1 MFSVK
6 ARALARA
13 CIKNTTPRC
22 RQDLHE
28 EFVNEF
34 WGITVPF
41 TVGAGQT
48 CQCMED
54 YCNNNL
60 WYTIMKAGNHEST
73 VDDVSTQHTTIQNII
88 PTANVSSF
96 ETTQGNTILTKSTP
110 MLDTEL
116 TTIAHFEN
124 ILIESSTDESV
135 NCASDRNVHIVLKV
149 ILAFN
154 VYYASS
160 SIKSCIADTLP

>member
-1 MFSVK
+1 MN
-6 ARALARA
+6 A
-13 CIKNTTPRC
+13 
-22 RQDLHE
+22 
-28 EFVNEF
+28 F
-34 WGITVPF
+34 WKITVPF

-60 WYTIMKAGNHEST
+60 WYTIMKAENHGST
-73 VDDVSTQHTTIQNII
+73 LYDVSTQHTTIQNII
-88 PTANVSSF
+88 PTANVSNL
-96 ETTQGNTILTKSTP
+96 ETPHGNKILTKSTP

-116 TTIAHFEN
+116 TTIAHVEN

-160 SIKSCIADTLP
+160 AIKSCIADTLP